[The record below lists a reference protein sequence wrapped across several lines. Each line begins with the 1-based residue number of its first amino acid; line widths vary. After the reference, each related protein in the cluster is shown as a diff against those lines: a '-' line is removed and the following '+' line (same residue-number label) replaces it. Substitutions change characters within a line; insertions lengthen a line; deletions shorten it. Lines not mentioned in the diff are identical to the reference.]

1 MGRSIIVKGADF
13 SSVALAS
20 ENLFDARQ
28 ARRNYAVYAKSDSAA
43 ATVTTYN
50 GFCVSNYIEIPEGAK
65 KIHVTGFVAS
75 ASVRCRFSKTI
86 SDSEAVPQGTGLA
99 GLMSI
104 GATTDG
110 NALVNVPSDTTYKY
124 FIASIFRGAN
134 ATAAANADLTNVRI
148 EVLY

>member
-20 ENLFDARQ
+20 ENLFDASQ
-28 ARRNYAVYAKSDSAA
+28 ARRNYAVYASSDSAA

-65 KIHVTGFVAS
+65 KIKIYNVVTSGA
-75 ASVRCRFSKTI
+75 VRFRFSKTT
-86 SDSEAVPQGTGLA
+86 SDSEAVPQNTGLA
-99 GLMSI
+99 GLMAGSSFDSKTI
-104 GATTDG
+104 
-110 NALVNVPSDTTYKY
+110 NIPSDTTYKY

-134 ATAAANADLTNVRI
+134 ASAAASANLTNVRI
-148 EVLY
+148 EILY